1 MLRIPCFHPDPVCA
15 LSHSV
20 VSNSSQPHGL
30 YPSRPLRPW
39 GLSRP
44 KHWSG
49 LPCPPSG
56 DLSNPGI
63 EPRFPHCSRILYLLS
78 YQGFIQATRVQFPG
92 RELTSRFALP
102 LTASPRSQRCRQPSP
117 ICPWGGRKA
126 TLFFRPQSSESL
138 LHPPVPLYCSL
149 LESRRVTWT
158 FMLNT
163 KICEGTLL

>member
-20 VSNSSQPHGL
+20 VSNSWQPHGL

-78 YQGFIQATRVQFPG
+78 YQGFIQATKVQFPG
-92 RELTSRFALP
+92 RELTSRFTLP
-102 LTASPRSQRCRQPSP
+102 LTASHSDAGSPARSTPEEDVKQRCSSALSP
-117 ICPWGGRKA
+117 QNPYFIHQCPFIVVYLG
-126 TLFFRPQSSESL
+126 PEE
-138 LHPPVPLYCSL
+138 LHEHLC
-149 LESRRVTWT
+149 
-158 FMLNT
+158 
-163 KICEGTLL
+163 